1 MNGKIDIKTLLQKL
15 SLRWYYFLFTMCA
28 VLALAFLFVEFTP
41 RVYLIRASIMLNTE
55 VKSGIQSEKFLKEME
70 LFTPK
75 TEIDDE
81 IGILKSYD
89 LIRTAIRKLD
99 FGVSYLERKNFK
111 TVEKYRDF
119 PFTVVLDST
128 VNQLVGVP
136 IFITRTSD
144 KTFSVDV
151 SGKDLGT
158 FNFRENR
165 AGESIAAID
174 IHAVC
179 FNDKPFEHKNLRF
192 KIKFSDS
199 PFQPDSDGAQRYF
212 VIHDLNSVAE
222 QYQDNM
228 DVKPITRE
236 SNIVEISLKG
246 SVPAKEIL
254 FMNTLM
260 EVYVMKELEER
271 NQLGLK
277 TIDFIDGQL
286 GNVSEELKQAESSL
300 ESFRS
305 RKNILDINATAEN
318 LTKNLDRLEI
328 DKLKLESKLKF
339 YQSID
344 RALEKGND
352 LKNVV
357 VPSTFGLEDP
367 LLNDLILE
375 LSRLNQERTGLKY
388 SAKEGNPITDVIDLK
403 IANHRKALLEN
414 VNNFIDASGSA
425 ITELNRQI
433 DQIQYGI
440 RSLPRSERELVNIQ
454 RKFDFNDNVY
464 NYLLEKR
471 AEAGIAI
478 ASNMVEKRIVDR
490 AKQVGREPVFPNKKL
505 ILLLAFVA
513 GFGVSVGIIIV
524 KDLVSENIVTIQDVE
539 KSTRIPFVGTIT
551 HGSKRERASPIVA
564 HTKSELGESFRSL
577 RVNLQYLNLDKENN
591 VIGVTSSIINEG
603 KTFCSINLAASVA
616 LSGRRTVLI
625 DADMRRPRIASAF
638 KIKRDKGLSTFLAGN
653 CTVPEIIVS
662 TPIDKL
668 DIITSGPLPANPLD
682 LIGHPRMEELIRK
695 LRQTYNTIVID
706 SPPIGYVAEYIIIKG
721 HTSLNLY
728 VVRSNYTSRYHLEKI
743 NKLYKEKKI
752 QNVSIVLNDARLS
765 TNGYR
770 YAYE

>member
-1 MNGKIDIKTLLQKL
+1 MV
-15 SLRWYYFLFTMCA
+15 A
-28 VLALAFLFVEFTP
+28 VLAVAFLFVEFST
-41 RVYLIRASIMLNTE
+41 RVYLIRSSIMLNTE

-89 LIRTAIRKLD
+89 LIRAAIRKLD
-99 FGVSYLERKNFK
+99 FGVSYYEKRNFK
-111 TVEKYRDF
+111 TNEKYKEL
-119 PFTVVLDST
+119 PFTVILDST

-136 IFITRTSD
+136 IFIARTSD
-144 KTFSVDV
+144 KTFSVNV
-151 SGKDLGT
+151 SGEKLGT
-158 FNFRENR
+158 FNFKTNKSGENVP
-165 AGESIAAID
+165 SVD

-179 FNDKPFEHKNLRF
+179 FNDKPFENKNL
-192 KIKFSDS
+192 KFRIQFDKTSFD
-199 PFQPDSDGAQRYF
+199 PDEGGSLYYF
-212 VIHDLNSVAE
+212 VINDLNSVAE
-222 QYQDNM
+222 FYQTNL

-260 EVYVMKELEER
+260 DVYVMKELEER

-277 TIDFIDGQL
+277 TIEFIDGQL
-286 GNVSEELKQAESSL
+286 GNVSEELRQAESSL

-305 RKNILDINATAEN
+305 KKNILDISATAEN
-318 LTKNLDRLEI
+318 LTKNLDRLEV

-339 YQSID
+339 YQSIEK
-344 RALEKGND
+344 ALEGGSD

-357 VPSTFGLEDP
+357 VPSTFGMEDP

-388 SAKEGNPITDVIDLK
+388 SAKEGNPVTDVIDLK
-403 IANHRKALLEN
+403 IANHRKALLQN
-414 VNNFIDASGSA
+414 VKNFIDASGSA
-425 ITELNRQI
+425 LSDLNRQI
-433 DQIQYGI
+433 GQVNDGI

-464 NYLLEKR
+464 NYLIEKR

-490 AKQVGREPVFPNKKL
+490 AKQVGQEPVFPNKKL
-505 ILLLAFVA
+505 ILLLALVA
-513 GFGVSVGIIIV
+513 GFGISVAIV
-524 KDLVSENIVTIQDVE
+524 IAKDLVSENIITIQDVE
-539 KSTRIPFVGTIT
+539 KSTRIPFIGAIT
-551 HGSKRERASPIVA
+551 HGSKRDRATAIVA

-591 VIGVTSSIINEG
+591 VVGLTSSIINEG
-603 KTFCSINLAASVA
+603 KTFCSINLAASIA
-616 LSGRRTVLI
+616 LSGRRTILI
-625 DADMRRPRIASAF
+625 DADLRRPRIASAF
-638 KIKRDKGLSTFLAGN
+638 KIRREKGLATFLAGN
-653 CTVPEIIVS
+653 CSVPEIISS

-668 DIITSGPLPANPLD
+668 DVITSGPIPPNPLD
-682 LIGHPRMEELIRK
+682 LIGHPRMEELMQK
-695 LRQTYNTIVID
+695 LKHTYNTIVID
-706 SPPIGYVAEYIIIKG
+706 SPPIGYVSEYIIIMNY
-721 HTSLNLY
+721 TTTNLY

-752 QNVSIVLNDARLS
+752 QNVNILLNDARLS